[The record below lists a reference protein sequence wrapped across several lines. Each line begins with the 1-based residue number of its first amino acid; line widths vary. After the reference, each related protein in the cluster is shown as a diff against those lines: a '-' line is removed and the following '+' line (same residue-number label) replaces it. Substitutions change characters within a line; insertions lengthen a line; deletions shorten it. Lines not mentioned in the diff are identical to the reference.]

1 MYGPSVFLF
10 TSSTHLATLYS
21 LLYHGFKYLQK
32 ALVGSKKVEEE
43 EEEEEKR
50 SEVIAKLSKVLSS
63 PKCK

>member
-43 EEEEEKR
+43 EEEKR